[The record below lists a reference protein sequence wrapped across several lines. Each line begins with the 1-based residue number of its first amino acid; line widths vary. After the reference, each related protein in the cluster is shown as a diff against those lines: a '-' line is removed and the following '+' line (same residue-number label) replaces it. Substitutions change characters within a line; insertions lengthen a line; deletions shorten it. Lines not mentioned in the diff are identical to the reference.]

1 MLHSVVLTPELEHQ
15 IIAFVEQWSVNNPRF
30 NVKIARAH
38 ISRDDNSQPKSNGLG
53 IFEVCLDMPGWENIR
68 NTSVIVNKDGNFT
81 IDESH
86 SGDYG
91 CAICLY
97 GNKRSFTI

>member
-1 MLHSVVLTPELEHQ
+1 MIHSKALTPEIEQQ
-15 IIAFVEQWSVNNPRF
+15 IIAFVEQWAVNNPRF

-38 ISRDDNSQPKSNGLG
+38 ISRDNSGQPRAKGLG

-68 NTSVIVNKDGNFT
+68 NTAVIMNESGNFA

-86 SGDYG
+86 GGDYG
-91 CAICLY
+91 CAICLD
-97 GNKRSFTI
+97 GKKRSFFI